1 MRSGMTLSPNPQVLA
16 KRRVPGR
23 KLPGVTTI
31 EADLRDVPLFFPR
44 SLDEEK
50 NQMNSRKQGRA
61 WVGALTFLLLA
72 SLWCSAQQLASTV
85 TSAISK
91 TNPAK
96 SNEPSPAERRIQ
108 FESLRKA
115 IAALREY
122 LSTIPK
128 DSDDYRATERN
139 LQEMEIKLARLAK
152 LIEQDA
158 SLVSRAASAEALA
171 AKVDQRVPEF
181 SLAVPEKG
189 RTNVSAVTTLTWT
202 EDRTNGTFLDPAAYE
217 LKEFHVVIA
226 KDASLKDRVN
236 KKPIIVTPA
245 AAKVTPKKK
254 APKGIE
260 SIETSFTIPEDT
272 LEPGT
277 KYYWQV
283 FAVYTQPGQTDPIER
298 AADADPFYFITTID
312 PFRPLTKRNFS
323 LQRTVDST
331 DPTEGAQFSFIKNF
345 GGKTVFTT
353 DFAFF
358 WDSPS
363 KRFAKKRGFFWFRP
377 AMEASLTSDKSTSED
392 ALKFSGSAIIDYNFV
407 DLVTDAHN
415 RLKSGSNVS
424 VPRKL
429 IDSLYLELGG
439 GLEGD
444 QKLDTKKLTSR
455 VFVSPSS
462 RLLAIG
468 TATGQ
473 IESAAQFMWR
483 PSFEFDAGH
492 TYNKGTSA
500 ETGTTVLRLVPK
512 VRMTLYTRGLSRLL
526 RVANTDFYVDN
537 TFYYLP
543 KDNLKRRHNFFTS
556 GFELLFIKNFGFG
569 LTYKN
574 GESAPKFN
582 RVNSFGGVITV
593 RFGPQ

>member
-1 MRSGMTLSPNPQVLA
+1 
-16 KRRVPGR
+16 
-23 KLPGVTTI
+23 
-31 EADLRDVPLFFPR
+31 
-44 SLDEEK
+44 
-50 NQMNSRKQGRA
+50 MNSRKQKRTL
-61 WVGALTFLLLA
+61 VSALTFLLLA
-72 SLWCSAQQLASTV
+72 SFCCSAQQLASTV
-85 TSAISK
+85 SLDVSK
-91 TNPAK
+91 TNRANG
-96 SNEPSPAERRIQ
+96 NEPSPAERRIQ
-108 FESLRKA
+108 VDSLRKV
-115 IAALREY
+115 IAALRNY

-128 DSDDYRATERN
+128 DSDDYRMTERN
-139 LQEMEIKLARLAK
+139 LHEMESKLGRLTK
-152 LIEQDA
+152 LLEQDA
-158 SLVSRAASAEALA
+158 SLVDAATSAEAIT
-171 AKVDQRVPEF
+171 AKAEQGVPTF
-181 SLAVPEKG
+181 SLAVP
-189 RTNVSAVTTLTWT
+189 RTGLTNISTETALTWT
-202 EDRTNGTFLDPAAYE
+202 EDRTNGAFLDPALYD

-226 KDASLKDRVN
+226 RDKNLRDVVN
-236 KKPIIVTPA
+236 KNPIVVTPA
-245 AAKVTPKKK
+245 SAKVNPKRK
-254 APKGIE
+254 APKGFE
-260 SIETSFTIPEDT
+260 SIPTSFTIPADT

-283 FAVYTQPGQTDPIER
+283 TAVYTPQGETNTIEKS
-298 AADADPFYFITTID
+298 AVNGPYYFITSLD
-312 PFRPLTKRNFS
+312 PFRPLTKRHFS

-331 DPTEGAQFSFIKNF
+331 DPTEGAQFSFLKNL

-363 KRFAKKRGFFWFRP
+363 KKLGKKGFLWFRP
-377 AMEASLTSDKSTSED
+377 AVEASLTSDKSTSED
-392 ALKFSGSAIIDYNFV
+392 ALKFNGAAVIDYNFV
-407 DLVTDAHN
+407 DLDTDQHG
-415 RLKSGSNVS
+415 RFQSDTNVS
-424 VPRKL
+424 VPRKFV
-429 IDSLYLELGG
+429 DSLYLELGG

-455 VFVSPSS
+455 VYVSPSS

-468 TATGQ
+468 TATGHP
-473 IESAAQFMWR
+473 ESSAQFMWR

-492 TYNKGTSA
+492 TSQKGTSA

-543 KDNLKRRHNFFTS
+543 KDNLKERHNFFTS

-574 GESAPKFN
+574 GESAPQFK